1 MFLNFITQYG
11 VFFGVL
17 IGVILGLVVAY
28 LIFSRPRTVEVEDDT
43 EEKNNSVPFSGGE
56 HIDTKPIAPIQKVN
70 EEHIEGILPDKEG
83 EIKKITK
90 VILPEDLVVEE
101 DHTPEEDNVESLK
114 AESVEVSLKENLEE
128 QEVDED
134 EDEEV
139 INVEEI
145 ENIKPRKETVF
156 VTGDEDDLEEKK
168 VVKKSTPKKPA
179 PKPKTP
185 PKKKQELGRYHVLF
199 RKEDNMW
206 YVKREGSDKIVK
218 VLHTQKEAIA
228 FATIKSITQKT
239 SMVIHKRDGKI
250 RKQTY

>member
-28 LIFSRPRTVEVEDDT
+28 LIFSRPAKIEIEDNT
-43 EEKNNSVPFSGGE
+43 EEKLDSIPFSGGD
-56 HIDTKPIAPIQKVN
+56 HIETKPIAPIHKVN

-83 EIKKITK
+83 IIKKITK
-90 VILPEDLVVEE
+90 EVLPEDLVVEE
-101 DHTPEEDNVESLK
+101 EHTPEENIIEFSNE
-114 AESVEVSLKENLEE
+114 ASVEEPLSD
-128 QEVDED
+128 EVED
-134 EDEEV
+134 HEV
-139 INVEEI
+139 PADDTVVNIEEI
-145 ENIKPRKETVF
+145 ENITPKKEEVF
-156 VTGDEDDLEEKK
+156 ITGDEDDLEEKQ
-168 VVKKSTPKKPA
+168 VVKNSTTKKPA

-185 PKKKQELGRYHVLF
+185 PKKKTELGRYHVLF